1 MTTLAK
7 DVLLIEDNGGDI
19 KLIEEA
25 IIDGDLAINLR
36 VIKDGGEALTYMENA
51 IEQMEGSWPSI
62 IIMDLNLPKVSG
74 LQLLRKFKSSEDF
87 RQIPIIILTTSNLN
101 TDIKNCYKLGANA
114 YINKPLDV
122 FVFFEIIQLIDKFW
136 LSKCTL
142 PQLEG

>member
-1 MTTLAK
+1 MTKVAK

-25 IIDGDLAINLR
+25 IKDGDLAINLR
-36 VIKDGGEALTYMENA
+36 VIKDGGEALSYMKNA
-51 IEQMEGSWPSI
+51 VQGTEGRWPSI

-74 LQLLRKFKSSEDF
+74 LELLKKFKSSEDF

-101 TDIKNCYKLGANA
+101 TDIQNCYKLGANA